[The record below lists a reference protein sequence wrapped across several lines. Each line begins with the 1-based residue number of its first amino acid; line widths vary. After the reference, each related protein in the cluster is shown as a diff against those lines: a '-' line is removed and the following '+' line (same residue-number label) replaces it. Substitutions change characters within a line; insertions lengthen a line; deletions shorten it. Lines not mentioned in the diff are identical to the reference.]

1 MGANVERDNKGR
13 FIESREK
20 IRQRIAEKA
29 MVVLLEKGTMSYES
43 IANHA
48 YWVADA
54 MMDEGKK

>member
-1 MGANVERDNKGR
+1 MGDKVDRDHKGR
-13 FIESREK
+13 FVESRQK

-29 MVVLLEKGTMSYES
+29 MVVLLEKGTMSYEQ

-54 MMDEGKK
+54 MMDEGNK